1 MRRPILVLAM
11 AIVFVL
17 AMASSALAGPKSDH
31 GPFAPGKG
39 VQVHCAAANFGELVK
54 AAVEADAHDNF
65 KGGAKA
71 FMAAMAELAL
81 SADPDDNAIA
91 AAHGC
96 FVTD

>member
-17 AMASSALAGPKSDH
+17 AMASSALADPPEDH

-39 VQVHCAAANFGELVK
+39 VQVHCQAANFGELVK
-54 AAVEADAHDNF
+54 AAVEADAHANF
-65 KGGAKA
+65 KGGAKG
-71 FMAAMAELAL
+71 FMAAMAASVLEG
-81 SADPDDNAIA
+81 DGTIA

-96 FVTD
+96 FLVD